1 MTLLKFC
8 DKFESASLKIHHTD
22 FRRLGHAFI
31 MNKILFFFFFLPE
44 ITEANNVA
52 QYSFSMYMFVFAPNV
67 KSVGVG
73 DPQELDYFGTRV

>member
-8 DKFESASLKIHHTD
+8 DRFESGSLKIHQTD

-31 MNKILFFFFFLPE
+31 MNKSHFFSLPE

-52 QYSFSMYMFVFAPNV
+52 QYSFSMYMFVLAPNV
-67 KSVGVG
+67 KGEKKTHKS
-73 DPQELDYFGTRV
+73 

>member
-8 DKFESASLKIHHTD
+8 DKFESASLKIHQTD

-31 MNKILFFFFFLPE
+31 MNKILFVFLPE

-67 KSVGVG
+67 KSVGG